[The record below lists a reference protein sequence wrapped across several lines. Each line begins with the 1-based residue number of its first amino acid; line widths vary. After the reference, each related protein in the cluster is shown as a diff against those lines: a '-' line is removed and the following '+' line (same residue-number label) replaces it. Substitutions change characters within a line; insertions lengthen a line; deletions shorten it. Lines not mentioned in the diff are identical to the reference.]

1 MGRYNRPVR
10 AHPSFAIAIGAAAL
24 TGCSYN
30 WYSVVPASPAVIP
43 HRGSAVVTIAVQNT
57 RLKMHHQPATLFG
70 EPERE
75 GIAGSE
81 TVVVGYHNLDVRT
94 CKDTKAWRAPSGPE
108 PDGSDIPLAERGMIG
123 PVRFHASNGD
133 LMATDTAT
141 AVTWTAARGF
151 GQIVSVTAV
160 PAARRVVVAAVLRLI
175 YVYDLD
181 AKRVILCP

>member
-1 MGRYNRPVR
+1 MR
-10 AHPSFAIAIGAAAL
+10 AHPGFAIAIGAVAL
-24 TGCSYN
+24 AGCSYN
-30 WYSVVPASPAVIP
+30 WYSVVPTSPAVIP

-81 TVVVGYHNLDVRT
+81 TVVVGYHDLDVRT

-123 PVRFHASNGD
+123 PVRFHAGGGNSD

-141 AVTWTAARGF
+141 AVTWTAATGF

-175 YVYDLD
+175 YVYDVD